1 VDEAERRSGSR
12 LVGVECLGASS
23 IVTKISS
30 NQRLLPPTT
39 FINSQITSFKMAKSG
54 LPAIRAC
61 LFDMDGLLIDSEDLY
76 TICTNEVLREYGR
89 PDLPWNI
96 KAQLQGRPGPEVCLR
111 PSLKQTHPYRP
122 DKMNNQLTFVGRK
135 NLQ

>member
-1 VDEAERRSGSR
+1 
-12 LVGVECLGASS
+12 
-23 IVTKISS
+23 
-30 NQRLLPPTT
+30 
-39 FINSQITSFKMAKSG
+39 MANSG

-96 KAQLQGRPGPEVCLR
+96 KAQLQGRPGPEVCI
-111 PSLKQTHPYRP
+111 PVASSPKVYSNIP
-122 DKMNNQLTFVGRK
+122 GRK
-135 NLQ
+135 DLQRVGAAPT

>member
-1 VDEAERRSGSR
+1 
-12 LVGVECLGASS
+12 
-23 IVTKISS
+23 
-30 NQRLLPPTT
+30 
-39 FINSQITSFKMAKSG
+39 MAKSG

-96 KAQLQGRPGPEVCLR
+96 KAQLQGRPGPEVRLLYLLPCNS
-111 PSLKQTHPYRP
+111 PHS
-122 DKMNNQLTFVGRK
+122 
-135 NLQ
+135 